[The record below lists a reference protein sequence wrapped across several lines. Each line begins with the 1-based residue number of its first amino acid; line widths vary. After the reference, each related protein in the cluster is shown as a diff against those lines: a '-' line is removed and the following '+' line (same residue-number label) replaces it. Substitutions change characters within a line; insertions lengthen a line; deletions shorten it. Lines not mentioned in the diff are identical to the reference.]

1 MMFGAPFL
9 LEHGSVE
16 EACYMTRELGLDFL
30 ELNSN
35 FPACQVDGM
44 TVESLLALQ
53 AKYGIAMTLHIEED
67 CDPFTF
73 QPRVRSAWLAS
84 VVATLQLA
92 RAANIRII
100 NMHMPHGVYMTL
112 PTRRVYMYDRY
123 QAEYDQAL
131 HAFRQLC
138 EGALQGS
145 DVRIAIEN
153 TNGFQHH
160 EQRAINFL
168 LASPVFGLT
177 LDIGHL
183 HCNGEAD
190 LPFYQRHQDRLIHM
204 HAHDARGRQD
214 HLPFGE
220 GDIDLP
226 ARLAWAE
233 RDGATVLLEVK
244 TRQALG
250 QTVQWLRQGL

>member
-9 LEHGSVE
+9 LEHESVE
-16 EACYMTRELGLDFL
+16 EACLMTRELGLDFL

-35 FPACQVDGM
+35 FPACQVDGLTAEM
-44 TVESLLALQ
+44 LLGLQ
-53 AKYGIAMTLHIEED
+53 KKYGIAMTLHLEED

-73 QPRVRSAWLAS
+73 QHRVRSAWLAS
-84 VVATLQLA
+84 VEATLQMA
-92 RAANIRII
+92 KAADICVI

-123 QAEYDQAL
+123 QAEYDRAL
-131 HAFRQLC
+131 AVFRQMC
-138 EGALQGS
+138 EETLQGS

-153 TNGFQHH
+153 TNGFQPH
-160 EQRAINFL
+160 EQRAIDFL
-168 LASPVFGLT
+168 LTSPVFGLT

-183 HCNGEAD
+183 HCTGEAD
-190 LPFYQRHQDRLIHM
+190 LPFYQRHADRLIHM
-204 HAHDARGRQD
+204 HAHDARGKQD

-220 GDIDLP
+220 GEVDLP
-226 ARLAWAE
+226 ARLLWAE
-233 RDGATVLLEVK
+233 RNGATVLLEVK

-250 QTVQWLRQGL
+250 KTVQRLRQGL